1 MATIIENYTT
11 KIAATKTA
19 SEIQELLAKHG
30 VQTIM
35 LEYSEGHP
43 VGVSFVAKTEW
54 GEKVFRLPVNVD
66 AMHQLLRAEKRAGR
80 LPGISE
86 PVAQDRAHAERVAW
100 RVVAEWLRAQMTL
113 IASRMATLD
122 QVMLPYLVQG
132 DGRSLYAAYREQGLR
147 ELTAGGESQ

>member
-1 MATIIENYTT
+1 MAGIIENYTT

-30 VQTIM
+30 VEQIM
-35 LEYSEGHP
+35 LKYSAGQP
-43 VGVSFVAKTEW
+43 TGVAFVAKTEW
-54 GEKVFRLPVNVD
+54 GEKGFSLPVNVD

-86 PVAQDRAHAERVAW
+86 TLAQDRAHAERVAW
-100 RVVAEWLRAQMTL
+100 RVIAEWLRAQMTL
-113 IASRMATLD
+113 IASQMATLD

-147 ELTAGGESQ
+147 ELTSGGES